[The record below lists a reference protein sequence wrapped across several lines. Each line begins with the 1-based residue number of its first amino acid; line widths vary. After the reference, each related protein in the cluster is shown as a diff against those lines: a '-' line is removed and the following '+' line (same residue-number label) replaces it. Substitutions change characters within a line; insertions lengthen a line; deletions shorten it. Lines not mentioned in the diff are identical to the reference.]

1 MQPLTENKEL
11 MRQARMALTGKW
23 NIAVPAA
30 LVYLV
35 ITGGASAFQGNLP
48 VAPLVGLIIGGPM
61 ALGFAL
67 FSLALAR
74 NQAASINMLF
84 DGFKNFGIALATY
97 LLMTVFIILW
107 SLLLIVP
114 GIMAALSYSQAFF
127 LLADDPSL
135 EAMEA
140 IDKSKKMMDG
150 YKWKLFCLVLR
161 FTGWFLLCLLTAG
174 IGFLWLLPYM
184 HVSFAKFHDD
194 LKANRTV

>member
-1 MQPLTENKEL
+1 
-11 MRQARMALTGKW
+11 MALTGKW

-48 VAPLVGLIIGGPM
+48 VAPLLGLVIGGPM

-74 NQAASINMLF
+74 NQAVSINMLF
-84 DGFKNFGIALATY
+84 DGFKNFGTSLATY

-150 YKWKLFCLVLR
+150 YKWKLFCLGLR

-174 IGFLWLLPYM
+174 IGFLWLMPYM

-194 LKANRTV
+194 LKANGTV